1 MKRVFSVLSVL
12 LVGAL
17 AAGVFN
23 SSVPQTNSADRVT
36 AAQYGEAVVANYE
49 SLPKGVILEGT
60 ADFGAI
66 NSVTYDK
73 EKGALVLNGA
83 DTYKLPCT
91 PKEFQQLLKSLQKDD
106 RLGVTLID
114 GNAKFWGSIENG
126 GSMGKAMIDSDKL
139 MGGVIY
145 GYAHLLEGRKLPFQP
160 QQAKDRKNPVVAVTR
175 FWRYIFEKKGTS
187 FVCVSDELDV
197 QIFPLNMAGR
207 SGSGGHLPDDDVLK
221 NFTLE
226 ATDRENLANLQRH
239 KQDLYKTTSLGETS
253 KVGEAA
259 AVARALRDSKIDLA
273 PLMKTLK

>member
-1 MKRVFSVLSVL
+1 MKRVLSVMSVLCVC
-12 LVGAL
+12 AL
-17 AAGVFN
+17 AVGLFN
-23 SSVPQTNSADRVT
+23 SVPVVNNADRVT
-36 AAQYGEAVVANYE
+36 AAQYGSPVVERYE

-73 EKGALVLNGA
+73 EKGALVLNGT
-83 DTYKLPCT
+83 DTYKLPCA

-114 GNAKFWGSIENG
+114 GNAKFWGTVENG
-126 GSMGKAMIDSDKL
+126 STMGRALIDSDKL

-160 QQAKDRKNPVVAVTR
+160 QLAKDRKQPVVAVTR

-226 ATDRENLANLQRH
+226 ATDRENLSNLQRH
-239 KQDLYKTTSLGETS
+239 KQDLYKSTSLGETS
-253 KVGEAA
+253 KYGEAA
-259 AVARALRDSKIDLA
+259 SVARALRDSKIDLG